1 MSGAKH
7 DQQRIQRST
16 PLEKAINAVGGSQKV
31 LAEKVGVTPQAI
43 NMLKKR
49 GGSLPVTKM
58 RAYEEVTGLPR
69 EVHIQVSLPP
79 NGGPNHE
86 RESNAF
92 TYVSRE

>member
-1 MSGAKH
+1 MIKKKSNA
-7 DQQRIQRST
+7 ST

-58 RAYEEVTGLPR
+58 RKYEEVTGLPR
-69 EVHIQVSLPP
+69 EVLYPDIF
-79 NGGPNHE
+79 
-86 RESNAF
+86 AA
-92 TYVSRE
+92 

>member
-1 MSGAKH
+1 MINKESNA
-7 DQQRIQRST
+7 ST

-58 RAYEEVTGLPR
+58 RKYEDYE
-69 EVHIQVSLPP
+69 SLV
-79 NGGPNHE
+79 E
-86 RESNAF
+86 RKTDFDAK
-92 TYVSRE
+92 